1 MQKDTPLSEP
11 RPRGLERHATA
22 VAAGRAYA
30 SSQARFS
37 DHHKA
42 ATYYR
47 QAAEAGDPSGMHN
60 YGAACINGQGVPH
73 DPVAGRAWIEKSAQ
87 AGLAAA
93 QHTFSILARRGVGGE
108 RDPEAFV
115 QWAQRAADQGLAPAL
130 YDLGIY
136 FLEPDG
142 AHSADPARA
151 AEYLRLAAL
160 KQNPAAQYSYA
171 MLCEHGVGVPANNI
185 QAFVHFALALR
196 GGQSAAQERLD
207 KLRGRMSAR
216 ELAAAQ
222 KLLETAA

>member
-1 MQKDTPLSEP
+1 MQKDAPLSER
-11 RPRGLERHATA
+11 RPAGLERHAAA

-30 SSQARFS
+30 SSRAQSFDRQ
-37 DHHKA
+37 KA
-42 ATYYR
+42 AAYYR

-73 DPVAGRAWIEKSAQ
+73 DPVAGREWIERSAH

-93 QHTFSILARRGVGGE
+93 QHTLSVLARRGVGGE
-108 RDPEAFV
+108 RDLEAFV
-115 QWAQRAADQGLAPAL
+115 RWAQRAADQGVAPAF

-142 AHSADPARA
+142 AHDADPPRA
-151 AEYLRLAAL
+151 AEYLRQAAL
-160 KQNPAAQYSYA
+160 KQHPAAQYSYA

-185 QAFVHFALALR
+185 QAFVYFALALR

-207 KLRGRMSAR
+207 RLRARMNAR
-216 ELAAAQ
+216 ELTAAQ
-222 KLLETAA
+222 NLLDTAT